1 MPNLPAPVLR
11 CCLILALGTPLLSGH
26 LGLLHELAAAGR
38 DVRADYAVNC
48 FNQHTAAE
56 CFALGAA
63 AAFTGWGESF
73 ITDLT
78 SR

>member
-1 MPNLPAPVLR
+1 MAKMAASLQTLLGKLREERGYSTEGVITIVL
-11 CCLILALGTPLLSGH
+11 LGI
-26 LGLLHELAAAGR
+26 
-38 DVRADYAVNC
+38 
-48 FNQHTAAE
+48 
-56 CFALGAA
+56 FALGAA